1 MKKTIYQIDFGFYIY
16 VACGILF
23 VPLRWFLA
31 WLFAAA
37 IHEICHF
44 LVIKWHDVRI
54 LQVRLTGWGAFIQTE
69 PMERKQEFLCAL
81 AGPLG
86 SMAMLLCLR
95 VAPRLAI
102 CAAIQSAYNL
112 LPLYPFDGGRVLHS
126 ALGCLLP
133 YENVRCTECFISFV
147 LLSVL
152 FGLSIV
158 ACLQLRVGLY
168 PVVFVVLLWL
178 RYKKS
183 LANHTACEYNI
194 VNRKI

>member
-1 MKKTIYQIDFGFYIY
+1 MKKTSYRIDFGFYIY
-16 VACGILF
+16 LACGILF
-23 VPLRWFLA
+23 VPLRWFMA

-44 LVIKWHDVRI
+44 LVIKWHNIRI
-54 LQVRLTGWGAFIQTE
+54 LQVRFTGWGVFIQTE
-69 PMERKQEFLCAL
+69 PMERKEELISAL

-86 SMAMLLCLR
+86 GMALMLCLR

-112 LPLYPFDGGRVLHS
+112 LPIYPFDGGRALHG
-126 ALGCLLP
+126 ALLCLFSSDKA
-133 YENVRCTECFISFV
+133 RCIECYISFV
-147 LLSVL
+147 LFSVL
-152 FGLSIV
+152 FGLSV
-158 ACLQLRVGLY
+158 AICLKLRVGLY